1 MAIRELVL
9 CLNNGFTMLDLL
21 QNVFDCFGPHERL
34 GVLVRESKELVDRC
48 DQFRHVLNKPRDLPE
63 PSFQ

>member
-34 GVLVRESKELVDRC
+34 GVLVRVDQNSQIHSEE
-48 DQFRHVLNKPRDLPE
+48 DQAL
-63 PSFQ
+63 